1 MGCVA
6 SDPAS
11 ALQALPDAYSAF
23 WARMGSKLSK
33 GGSASPCLCK
43 AGSMCHRGWGEGRGG
58 ELGPWHHCVV
68 LLVCEGTREGG
79 QEPEG
84 WWMVRDSGIWMR
96 NGGRDGKSQKRKR
109 DVSEGK
115 RPDATGGI
123 LLKGR
128 GTHRTVLEAAAG
140 PEGSEQV
147 PSAEP
152 ALALPSG
159 QPGPPCLFP
168 GSSSWWHGAFQ
179 KIRVPVNEPTG
190 QRSRAEPHVR
200 DMPPGAA
207 ASMEVPAL
215 PGLQGSPSWGGSLPG
230 ICSSLPVA
238 PFELEPCTARPT
250 VKRKQAQ
257 LRRSETG

>member
-1 MGCVA
+1 MLLGWWWKALPEVIWERLFGDSDSRGLRNPHGSGAHTGVRTGRGWGCCGVGCVA

-23 WARMGSKLSK
+23 WARMGSKVSK

-43 AGSMCHRGWGEGRGG
+43 AGSMCHRGWGEGGGG

-168 GSSSWWHGAFQ
+168 GSSSW
-179 KIRVPVNEPTG
+179 
-190 QRSRAEPHVR
+190 
-200 DMPPGAA
+200 
-207 ASMEVPAL
+207 
-215 PGLQGSPSWGGSLPG
+215 
-230 ICSSLPVA
+230 
-238 PFELEPCTARPT
+238 
-250 VKRKQAQ
+250 
-257 LRRSETG
+257 